1 MNVPFIILTL
11 ILIFVLTS
19 EQKTVEN
26 FREGS
31 ESFKQK
37 NEVPNKRDEAIKFFI
52 N

>member
-1 MNVPFIILTL
+1 MNTRLVILL
-11 ILIFVLTS
+11 VFVIFVLS
-19 EQKTVEN
+19 YRKKIEE

-37 NEVPNKRDEAIKFFI
+37 NVIPDNRDEAIELLI